1 VDGERRTDADGGGCA
16 ICVPWPGPDRFPIVV
31 ASLCLARESTAIV
44 GSAGE
49 KGWFRDVVYVLQSVV
64 MLSQSI
70 SGAGGLHAGGVVS
83 RAVACEEH
91 EEATTTDAAVPHD
104 GEPLG
109 PDEFR
114 RHHDLA
120 GLVAGAEP
128 LASTDELVIEEL
140 TEEEADSFL
149 AAIGG

>member
-1 VDGERRTDADGGGCA
+1 MLPQFISV
-16 ICVPWPGPDRFPIVV
+16 
-31 ASLCLARESTAIV
+31 
-44 GSAGE
+44 AGE
-49 KGWFRDVVYVLQSVV
+49 SWVRGRPSR
-64 MLSQSI
+64 
-70 SGAGGLHAGGVVS
+70 GGVVS

-114 RHHDLA
+114 PHHDLA

>member
-1 VDGERRTDADGGGCA
+1 MVEGELRPKLSPLWCTGVGLE
-16 ICVPWPGPDRFPIVV
+16 PW
-31 ASLCLARESTAIV
+31 A
-44 GSAGE
+44 
-49 KGWFRDVVYVLQSVV
+49 W
-64 MLSQSI
+64 LSQ
-70 SGAGGLHAGGVVS
+70 
-83 RAVACEEH
+83 AVACEQP

-104 GEPLG
+104 GDPLG
-109 PDEFR
+109 PDEFH
-114 RHHDLA
+114 RHHDLD